1 MGEIGMKMKGTR
13 LVALSEKNIAVLSAL
28 GSLALL
34 SGCQRAP
41 TFSIL
46 GSFFPAW
53 LFCIIAGILLAW
65 GAHWLFSRVQIDKH
79 IQPAILVYPC
89 LAGFCAFTLWLV
101 IFS

>member
-1 MGEIGMKMKGTR
+1 M
-13 LVALSEKNIAVLSAL
+13 AFSEKKVAVFSAL

-65 GAHWLFSRVQIDKH
+65 GAHWLFSRLQIDKH

-89 LAGFCAFTLWLV
+89 LAAFCAFTLWLV

>member
-1 MGEIGMKMKGTR
+1 MKRNGEKGIR
-13 LVALSEKNIAVLSAL
+13 LVALSEKDVAVFSTL

-65 GAHWLFSRVQIDKH
+65 GAHWLFARLEIDKH
-79 IQPAILVYPC
+79 IKPTILVYPC
-89 LAGFCAFTLWLV
+89 LAAFWAFTFWLV

>member
-1 MGEIGMKMKGTR
+1 MEKIGMKKANR
-13 LVALSEKNIAVLSAL
+13 LVAFSQKTVAALSAL
-28 GSLALL
+28 SPLALL

-65 GAHWLFSRVQIDKH
+65 GANWFFARLELDKY
-79 IQPAILVYPC
+79 IKPAILVYPC
-89 LAGFCAFTLWLV
+89 IAAFCAFTLWLV

>member
-1 MGEIGMKMKGTR
+1 M
-13 LVALSEKNIAVLSAL
+13 ALFVKNPAIFAAL

-34 SGCQRAP
+34 SGCERAP

-53 LFCIIAGILLAW
+53 LFCIIAGILITW
-65 GAHWLFSRVQIDKH
+65 GAHWFFTRLQIEQH
-79 IQPAILVYPC
+79 IKPSILVYPC
-89 LAGFCAFTLWLV
+89 LAAFCAFTLWLV

>member
-1 MGEIGMKMKGTR
+1 MEKIGMKKKGSR
-13 LVALSEKNIAVLSAL
+13 LVAFSRKRVAVIVATGTLPWL
-28 GSLALL
+28 G
-34 SGCQRAP
+34 GCQRAP

-65 GAHWLFSRVQIDKH
+65 GAQWFFTRLQIESYIK
-79 IQPAILVYPC
+79 PAILVYPC
-89 LAGFCAFTLWLV
+89 LAAFCAFTLWLV

>member
-1 MGEIGMKMKGTR
+1 MMKQIEKRGSR
-13 LVALSEKNIAVLSAL
+13 LVAGFSAVSL
-28 GSLALL
+28 LALL

-65 GAHWLFSRVQIDKH
+65 GAQWFFTRLQIESYIK
-79 IQPAILVYPC
+79 PAILVYPC
-89 LAGFCAFTLWLV
+89 LAAFCAFTLWLV

>member
-1 MGEIGMKMKGTR
+1 MMENIDKRGKR
-13 LVALSEKNIAVLSAL
+13 LPAPAEKSIAVVSAL
-28 GSLALL
+28 GLFALL

-53 LFCIIAGILLAW
+53 LFCIIVGILLAW
-65 GAHWLFSRVQIDKH
+65 GAHWFFTRLQVEKY
-79 IQPAILVYPC
+79 IQPSILVYPC
-89 LAGFCAFTLWLV
+89 IAAFFAFTLWLV

>member
-1 MGEIGMKMKGTR
+1 MEKIGMKKKGNR
-13 LVALSEKNIAVLSAL
+13 LVALSQKRAVMIAAT
-28 GSLALL
+28 GTLALL

-65 GAHWLFSRVQIDKH
+65 GAHWLFARLGVDKH
-79 IQPAILVYPC
+79 IQPTILVYPS
-89 LAGFCAFTLWLV
+89 LAAFFAFTLWLAT
-101 IFS
+101 FN

>member
-1 MGEIGMKMKGTR
+1 MKINAKRGSR
-13 LVALSEKNIAVLSAL
+13 LVALSEKNFAALSAL

-65 GAHWLFSRVQIDKH
+65 GAHWLFTRLELEKY
-79 IQPAILVYPC
+79 IQPSILVYPC
-89 LAGFCAFTLWLV
+89 LAAFCAFTLWLI